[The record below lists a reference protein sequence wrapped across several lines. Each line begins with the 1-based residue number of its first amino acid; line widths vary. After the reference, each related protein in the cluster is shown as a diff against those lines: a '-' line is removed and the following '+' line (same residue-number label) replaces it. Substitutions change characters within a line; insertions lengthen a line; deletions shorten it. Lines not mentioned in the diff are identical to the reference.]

1 MSESGDQDF
10 GDHLK
15 QFGKTMLRL
24 LGQTAIQEG
33 AKIEAVQKEVE
44 AQKLV
49 LSKELLWKIF
59 PFLAIGGLSLFLVR
73 KVQIK

>member
-1 MSESGDQDF
+1 MPEFGEQNF

-15 QFGKTMLRL
+15 NFGLTMLRGL
-24 LGQTAIQEG
+24 KDIAIKEG

-49 LSKELLWKIF
+49 MSKELLWKVF
-59 PFLAIGGLSLFLVR
+59 PFVIVIGLTLWLIGRF
-73 KVQIK
+73 K